1 MRVAAIVVFLSV
13 LTTPSEASTS
23 CMSKTEAR
31 QHFGTVYL
39 YWHGPEHC
47 WDATRTRSHGVR
59 HRVRHPER
67 EPTPHFVVP
76 MPSPDLR
83 RSANAMATDEPETD
97 LITVTPWV
105 ERWTDITQIVPPKS
119 IVVTDRKPE
128 PIVTPR
134 SVVIVIIVTALTLVI
149 VEILFGGSRWVR
161 HTHQRHLIALG
172 APEGLRIRLVA
183 R

>member
-1 MRVAAIVVFLSV
+1 MRVVVIVAFVSL

-39 YWHGPEHC
+39 YWHRPEHC
-47 WDATRTRSHGVR
+47 WDATPTRPHGVR
-59 HRVRHPER
+59 HRVHHPEP
-67 EPTPHFVVP
+67 EPTPRSVVP

-83 RSANAMATDEPETD
+83 RSANAMATDEPETQP
-97 LITVTPWV
+97 ITVTPWV
-105 ERWTDITQIVPPKS
+105 ERWTDITQIVSPKS

-128 PIVTPR
+128 PTVTPR
-134 SVVIVIIVTALTLVI
+134 DLVMVIITIILTLSI
-149 VEILFGGSRWVR
+149 VEILFGGIINERMR
-161 HTHQRHLIALG
+161 K
-172 APEGLRIRLVA
+172 RLHRGFA